1 MTVPTISNLPTVP
14 ATSDPNFETEA
25 PALFNHI
32 KNTFVSEMN
41 SAISFINSSTFDATV
56 EFKNASFTAAKNFL
70 YMIDTTGGA
79 VTVTLPASPATGDQ
93 LLLMDQKRYFATN
106 NLTIGRNGKNINGA
120 ASDVV
125 SKSTGALIR
134 CVYNSTYGWTVDLY
148 EGQWESGTSAGD
160 LVYNGGKVGI
170 GTSSPEAELQVHNPA
185 NAAAY
190 SKYTNVN
197 TGATATDGT
206 TVGISTTGDFQIWN
220 YESSEVQIATNNV
233 QRVTI
238 TADGNFRLNF
248 PWENTNNLRDSQTT
262 SNRTPKL
269 QINSTSGPD
278 SGIGLISYNTST
290 AGYYSPQFWLAKSNG
305 NTVGQ
310 NTIVSDGTDLGS
322 INFAGNDGS
331 NFLNAASIRA
341 EVEGTPSS
349 NAMPGRLV
357 FYTNS
362 GGINPS
368 QRLTID
374 SSGKVGI
381 GTSSPDAKLEIGIGA
396 SNADGLLVTSDNN
409 ALVTGDHIAAVS
421 GRGSTDAYNLL
432 KLENSTGTQMIVQ
445 GDGKVGI
452 GTSSPSGKLD
462 INTGVMS
469 GDVKIGNFNNVNN
482 GTGSN
487 THLTQGT
494 KLEFI
499 ADTNPRYSNHNTN
512 TVAFVKAEY
521 DGSDSTADVRTGNT
535 ALTFATHSGFAD
547 SGTLSEKMRISSFG
561 NVGIG
566 TSDPDAKLDID
577 IGASNA
583 DGLLVTSSNDALVT
597 GDHIKAVSGRGST
610 DAYNLLNLENS
621 TGTKMI
627 VRGDGNVGIGTSS
640 PDFELHIEN
649 VSPIIMVE
657 CTNSTSPEIRMQNT
671 IRAYT
676 NYIDSSGK
684 YILRD
689 TTAAANR
696 LVIDGSGN
704 VEVSTGNLVIGT
716 AGKGIDFGVASAPV
730 TSQLLT
736 DYEEGT
742 FTPTYEPNSGS
753 FTSITHY
760 RQTGNYTKIG
770 NTVHCW
776 IDIST
781 NELTV
786 GTASGGIYISG
797 LPFTIAANSNA
808 IVGAQS
814 GWITNAPDHAAVQ
827 SGQTKISLR
836 WLDQSTQN
844 YQTITT
850 SNIKTGTNTDANR
863 LMGISFS
870 YKTS

>member
-566 TSDPDAKLDID
+566 TSSPQGTLNIKGLTASLVLSDGDNAVDVAAKLSVDGGRGRLELFRN
-577 IGASNA
+577 GASNKTMLW
-583 DGLLVTSSNDALVT
+583 D
-597 GDHIKAVSGRGST
+597 SGSKS
-610 DAYNLLNLENS
+610 YLEN
-621 TGTKMI
+621 TAGADL
-627 VRGDGNVGIGTSS
+627 V
-640 PDFELHIEN
+640 LQ
-649 VSPIIMVE
+649 
-657 CTNSTSPEIRMQNT
+657 NS
-671 IRAYT
+671 
-676 NYIDSSGK
+676 G
-684 YILRD
+684 
-689 TTAAANR
+689 
-696 LVIDGSGN
+696 GN
-704 VEVSTGNLVIGT
+704 VEISTGNLVIGT
-716 AGKGIDFGVASAPV
+716 SGKGIDFGVASGSV
-730 TSQLLT
+730 TSQLLD

-786 GTASGGIYISG
+786 GTASGGVYISG

-808 IVGAQS
+808 IVGAQN
-814 GWITNAPDHAAVQ
+814 GWITTAPDHAAVQ

-850 SNIKTGTNTDANR
+850 SNLKTGTNSDANR